1 MKSLADRL
9 AGVEEVLLGWAPVE
23 AGMPGVGTLSWSAGA
38 GVGAADT
45 RWAVPLHCFL
55 ESGGIVTTVIGSVD
69 TLCRHTGRTNHNRV

>member
-9 AGVEEVLLGWAPVE
+9 AGVEELVLLGCAPVV
-23 AGMPGVGTLSWSAGA
+23 AGEPGAGTLSWTTGAVGVGAA
-38 GVGAADT
+38 GVGAAGVGAAET

-69 TLCRHTGRTNHNRV
+69 TL